1 MQQSGVYDLLKMLEI
16 SLEEG
21 LPIIPRKFTVVKTKE
36 IETLIDR
43 IYASLPVEVQE
54 ARAFLRRKDE
64 YQQEAQQKA
73 EKIISDAQAEADRKL
88 SEADFIKALEK
99 EGIRIRTQVQ
109 QECEEIKRKAM
120 EEAENIRAQA
130 TEDAMR
136 TKEGAELYAEQVLT
150 NLVSNA
156 IKFTPDGKSITISSR
171 VVKAD
176 DIKINEN
183 FKDIIKNL
191 TGDYVE
197 VSVEDE
203 GIGIE
208 SKNLLHA
215 FDKFAQIENSL
226 SRKAGGTGLGLPI
239 AKQLL
244 DAHKGAIWCDSEL
257 NKGSKF
263 YFVIPVN
270 KVPSLV

>member
-1 MQQSGVYDLLKMLEI
+1 MQQNGVYDLLRMLEI

-21 LPIIPRKFTVVKTKE
+21 FPIVPRKFTVVKTKE

-88 SEADFIKALEK
+88 SEADFIKALER

-150 NLVSNA
+150 NL
-156 IKFTPDGKSITISSR
+156 
-171 VVKAD
+171 
-176 DIKINEN
+176 E
-183 FKDIIKNL
+183 KNL
-191 TGDYVE
+191 TQQQQIVKNGQVYMEKLRSDSFGSYDVPTSYSSERAQQFSDYKVE
-197 VSVEDE
+197 
-203 GIGIE
+203 
-208 SKNLLHA
+208 
-215 FDKFAQIENSL
+215 
-226 SRKAGGTGLGLPI
+226 
-239 AKQLL
+239 
-244 DAHKGAIWCDSEL
+244 
-257 NKGSKF
+257 
-263 YFVIPVN
+263 
-270 KVPSLV
+270 

>member
-99 EGIRIRTQVQ
+99 EGIRI
-109 QECEEIKRKAM
+109 EH
-120 EEAENIRAQA
+120 
-130 TEDAMR
+130 
-136 TKEGAELYAEQVLT
+136 
-150 NLVSNA
+150 
-156 IKFTPDGKSITISSR
+156 KF
-171 VVKAD
+171 
-176 DIKINEN
+176 
-183 FKDIIKNL
+183 
-191 TGDYVE
+191 
-197 VSVEDE
+197 
-203 GIGIE
+203 
-208 SKNLLHA
+208 SKNAKKLNVKLW
-215 FDKFAQIENSL
+215 KKLKIFAL
-226 SRKAGGTGLGLPI
+226 
-239 AKQLL
+239 KQQ
-244 DAHKGAIWCDSEL
+244 KMQ
-257 NKGSKF
+257 
-263 YFVIPVN
+263 
-270 KVPSLV
+270 